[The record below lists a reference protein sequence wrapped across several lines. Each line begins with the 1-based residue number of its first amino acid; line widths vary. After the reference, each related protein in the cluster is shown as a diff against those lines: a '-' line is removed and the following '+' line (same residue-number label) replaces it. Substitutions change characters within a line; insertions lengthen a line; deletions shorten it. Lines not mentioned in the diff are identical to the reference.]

1 MSTKN
6 YANNTTNKKFDPYD
20 ILDVPRDTETDV
32 ILKKFK
38 KLAVK
43 LHPDKNKDDPLA
55 TEKFQQLTKAKDI
68 LINPESRDKY
78 DRYGIT
84 DEQDEQ
90 RMNNE
95 MMQEMMIKQKLR
107 DVVQISISLSDILNE
122 NGYKKK
128 LNLQREV
135 INSVQ
140 RKQHTEKFDITLE
153 LDSTTPINKP
163 IIFEGK
169 GKKYD
174 NLTGDLVIM
183 LNIKPDSTYKIN
195 KSNYNL
201 VTKQKISVAQSLCGF
216 EMCLPYSVSDS
227 GKKNIIQIQYD
238 KLINPNNIYIVK
250 GKGLTICDEF
260 DRLSRSDIEIHFD
273 VQYNVKLTEE
283 QLIKLKELFG
293 YKFTKSEATPG
304 KNIHI
309 ITEKEINLDSDNDE
323 NNENNNEI
331 FEQIFGGGFPGMGGG
346 FPGMSGGFPGMSG
359 TTRVF
364 TSGGQRMGGNQ
375 QECKMQ

>member
-20 ILDVPRDTETDV
+20 ILDVPRDTDTDT
-32 ILKKFK
+32 IQKKFK

-43 LHPDKNKDDPLA
+43 LHPDKNKDDPNA
-55 TEKFQQLTKAKDI
+55 TEKFQQLTKAKEI
-68 LINPESRDKY
+68 LTNPESRDKY

-84 DEQDEQ
+84 DEQDEH

-107 DVVQISISLSDILNE
+107 DVVQINISLSDILNE

-140 RKQHTEKFDITLE
+140 RKQHTEKFDVTLE

-201 VTKQKISVAQSLCGF
+201 IT
-216 EMCLPYSVSDS
+216 
-227 GKKNIIQIQYD
+227 
-238 KLINPNNIYIVK
+238 NNLY
-250 GKGLTICDEF
+250 
-260 DRLSRSDIEIHFD
+260 
-273 VQYNVKLTEE
+273 
-283 QLIKLKELFG
+283 
-293 YKFTKSEATPG
+293 
-304 KNIHI
+304 
-309 ITEKEINLDSDNDE
+309 
-323 NNENNNEI
+323 
-331 FEQIFGGGFPGMGGG
+331 
-346 FPGMSGGFPGMSG
+346 
-359 TTRVF
+359 
-364 TSGGQRMGGNQ
+364 
-375 QECKMQ
+375 